1 VSLRGP
7 VPWILAGVGILVVI
21 LIGALVEGRDEG
33 ETVSAGE
40 WAQNVC
46 GAVGVWRGDI
56 EVIVDD
62 LKNPNGEATAAEE
75 PQSETPQGR
84 TGFIRKSLE
93 RSIEATDTL
102 VEGIDNA
109 GIPDSPQGEE
119 AAQRVSEWAEQAQ
132 DELEETQDGLDDEAD
147 TIEDSIGQ
155 LTDAA
160 RTVSAVLLS
169 GTQTIVEIGRL
180 DPELVSALRSSSTC
194 DELRGETG
202 Q

>member
-1 VSLRGP
+1 VRGRL
-7 VPWILAGVGILVVI
+7 PWILAGVGILAVLLVGAA
-21 LIGALVEGRDEG
+21 IGSRDKDG
-33 ETVSAGE
+33 ETVPAGE
-40 WAQNVC
+40 WTQDVC

-62 LKNPNGEATAAEE
+62 LRDPSAQSVSGEE

-84 TGFIRKSLE
+84 TGFVRENLE
-93 RSIEATDTL
+93 RAVEATDTL

-119 AAQRVSEWAEQAQ
+119 VADRISEWANSAQ

-147 TIEDSIGQ
+147 TLEEALEQ
-155 LTDAA
+155 LADAS
-160 RTVSAVLLS
+160 RTIAAVLVS
-169 GTQTIVEIGRL
+169 GTQTIVEVTRL
-180 DPELVSALRSSSTC
+180 DPELVGAFRDASTC
-194 DELRGETG
+194 QQLREETG